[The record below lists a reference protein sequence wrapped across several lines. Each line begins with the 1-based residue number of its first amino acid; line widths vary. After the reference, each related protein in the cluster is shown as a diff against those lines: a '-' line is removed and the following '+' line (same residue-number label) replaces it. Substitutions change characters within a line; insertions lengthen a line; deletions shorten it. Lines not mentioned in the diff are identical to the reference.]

1 MILILAALPN
11 KIEGRKPGYGRLFAA
26 STNQRRQAASVDQH
40 RRQAEPKSQRRLQ
53 AAPLNQR
60 RLQAAP
66 LNHRL
71 QAAPENQRPR
81 QAAPLNLRRLQA
93 ALLNQLRLQAAPMIQ
108 RRPLEFMSVPVPVA
122 ITNIERILMKMNRN
136 LVDLRE
142 HVTGR
147 IPVRLV
153 GGKGPWEGRM
163 EIYHRDR
170 WGSVCDD
177 HVNEKMA
184 QVVCRQ
190 LGYKGG
196 YTRALLT
203 TGTVH
208 PKALHTFGSGTG
220 RIWARKIDC
229 PTGLEQDLR
238 DCAITWY
245 KAVKGRLC
253 THIEDAG
260 VQCTAPAPA
269 TTAAPKAVPAGNAT
283 V

>member
-1 MILILAALPN
+1 MNILYLAMTLILAALPY
-11 KIEGRKPGYGRLFAA
+11 KIEGRKPGYGGLFAA

-53 AAPLNQR
+53 ASPSNQR
-60 RLQAAP
+60 RLQAP
-66 LNHRL
+66 L
-71 QAAPENQRPR
+71 EN
-81 QAAPLNLRRLQA
+81 
-93 ALLNQLRLQAAPMIQ
+93 Q

-122 ITNIERILMKMNRN
+122 ITNIERILTKMNRN
-136 LVDLRE
+136 LADLRE

-147 IPVRLV
+147 IPVRLM

-203 TGTVH
+203 SGTEH
-208 PKALHTFGSGTG
+208 PKALHTFGHGTG

-245 KAVKGRLC
+245 KAVKTAIC
-253 THIEDAG
+253 THDEDAG
-260 VQCTAPAPA
+260 VQCTAPA
-269 TTAAPKAVPAGNAT
+269 TTAAPKFAPAGNAT

>member
-1 MILILAALPN
+1 MNILYLAMTLILAALPY
-11 KIEGRKPGYGRLFAA
+11 KIEGRKPA
-26 STNQRRQAASVDQH
+26 STNQRRQAALVDQH

-53 AAPLNQR
+53 AAPSNQR
-60 RLQAAP
+60 
-66 LNHRL
+66 RL
-71 QAAPENQRPR
+71 QAAPENQR
-81 QAAPLNLRRLQA
+81 
-93 ALLNQLRLQAAPMIQ
+93 LQAAPENQ

-122 ITNIERILMKMNRN
+122 ITNIERILTKMNRN
-136 LVDLRE
+136 LADLRE

-153 GGKGPWEGRM
+153 GGEGPWEGRI

-196 YTRALLT
+196 YTRALK
-203 TGTVH
+203 TGSGH
-208 PKALHTFGSGTG
+208 PKALHTFGPGTG
-220 RIWARKIDC
+220 RIWANKIDC
-229 PTGLEQDLR
+229 TTGLEQDLR

-245 KAVKGRLC
+245 KAVKDNTC
-253 THIEDAG
+253 THNEDAG
-260 VQCTAPAPA
+260 VQCAAPA
-269 TTAAPKAVPAGNAT
+269 TTAAPKVAPAGNAT

>member
-1 MILILAALPN
+1 MNFLYLAMILILAALPY

-53 AAPLNQR
+53 AAPLN
-60 RLQAAP
+60 
-66 LNHRL
+66 
-71 QAAPENQRPR
+71 
-81 QAAPLNLRRLQA
+81 LRRLQA
-93 ALLNQLRLQAAPMIQ
+93 ALLNQLRLQAAPLNQRLQAAPLNQLRLLAAPMIQ
-108 RRPLEFMSVPVPVA
+108 RRPQEFMSVPVPVA

-177 HVNEKMA
+177 YVNEKMA

-196 YTRALLT
+196 YTRALK
-203 TGTVH
+203 TGSGH
-208 PKALHTFGSGTG
+208 PKALHTFGPGTG
-220 RIWARKIDC
+220 RIWANKIDC
-229 PTGLEQDLR
+229 TTGLEQDLSKIVGPSMEI
-238 DCAITWY
+238 CSMSTPSWF
-245 KAVKGRLC
+245 
-253 THIEDAG
+253 
-260 VQCTAPAPA
+260 
-269 TTAAPKAVPAGNAT
+269 
-283 V
+283 

>member
-60 RLQAAP
+60 RLQAA
-66 LNHRL
+66 LL
-71 QAAPENQRPR
+71 SQ
-81 QAAPLNLRRLQA
+81 RRL
-93 ALLNQLRLQAAPMIQ
+93 LAAPMIQ

-177 HVNEKMA
+177 YVNEKMA

-190 LGYKGG
+190 LGYAGG

-203 TGTVH
+203 AEPLH

-220 RIWARKIDC
+220 RIWAKKIDC
-229 PTGLEQDLR
+229 PTGLEQDLSKIVGPSMEI
-238 DCAITWY
+238 CSMSTPSWF
-245 KAVKGRLC
+245 
-253 THIEDAG
+253 
-260 VQCTAPAPA
+260 
-269 TTAAPKAVPAGNAT
+269 
-283 V
+283 

>member
-1 MILILAALPN
+1 MNILYLAMTLILAALPY

-53 AAPLNQR
+53 ASPSNQ
-60 RLQAAP
+60 
-66 LNHRL
+66 
-71 QAAPENQRPR
+71 
-81 QAAPLNLRRLQA
+81 RRLQA
-93 ALLNQLRLQAAPMIQ
+93 ALLNQRLQAASENQRWHQAEPLVQ
-108 RRPLEFMSVPVPVA
+108 RRPQEFMSVPVPIA
-122 ITNIERILMKMNRN
+122 ITNIERILMEMNRN

-203 TGTVH
+203 SGTEH